1 MYLARSSP
9 TVLTWFMDASLS
21 GLQRPHS
28 GTPRPPGAST
38 PSQPDTIV
46 IGAAHL
52 RLVGI
57 DTPESDQTC
66 ADHGGLPYPCGAVA
80 ARALAGFIGPEPV
93 TCKRE
98 GEDVY
103 HRILAT
109 CFVRGEDIQRWMV
122 AQGYALAFTRY
133 SQAYASDEAQAR
145 VAGRGVWAGSVV
157 PPWDYWRCVRE
168 GGAPATCSHTVE
180 ASSSPVAPVPLAERG
195 TAPAGS
201 GPPSPECRIKGN
213 VNQAGERIYHLP
225 SSPDYH
231 RIVMR
236 LDRGK
241 RWFCDEAE
249 ARAAGWRPAAH

>member
-1 MYLARSSP
+1 M
-9 TVLTWFMDASLS
+9 
-21 GLQRPHS
+21 
-28 GTPRPPGAST
+28 
-38 PSQPDTIV
+38 
-46 IGAAHL
+46 
-52 RLVGI
+52 
-57 DTPESDQTC
+57 
-66 ADHGGLPYPCGAVA
+66 GAVA
-80 ARALAGFIGPEPV
+80 ARFPGLNGPEPV

-109 CFVRGEDIQRWMV
+109 CFVRAEDIQRWMV
-122 AQGYALAFTRY
+122 AQGHALAFTRY
-133 SQAYASDEAQAR
+133 SQAYASD
-145 VAGRGVWAGSVV
+145 
-157 PPWDYWRCVRE
+157 
-168 GGAPATCSHTVE
+168 CSHTVE
-180 ASSSPVAPVPLAERG
+180 ASSSPVAPAPPAERG

-225 SSPDYH
+225 SSPDYD

-249 ARAAGWRPAAH
+249 ARAAGWRPRGIGANRLCCDEVGEVVVVPCGNLSPRRMESLPGALRVRFSAMCLMVVKLAGAWSVRMRHSSSRKTISMTQCRLWRVGRRISPPASHRTVREPLGSHRSHQAA